1 MKTKKLL
8 SILSAAA
15 LTVTALSGSILT
27 VNAEEEYITNLTF
40 AGTEQN
46 EDVYPIETTG
56 NYHSES
62 RAESYN
68 WTAEGQDELKELYD
82 TDNDGVID
90 DVFVNSYFDY
100 IGNYVDVSINVS
112 NLQPGNYTIYY
123 GGVSG
128 IITEASLDD
137 GTKLAQGS
145 KIVLHNE
152 ADKAEFMVIP
162 FTISFTDNYSGKI
175 TFKNSGGWLPDLC
188 SIKIVGVG
196 FNTQEDVI
204 QADDIVRESSYRD
217 QFTGYTINETN
228 YAKVP
233 VESQNRFG
241 SNLEN
246 VGNVALSYT
255 DDTDDY
261 TYLNVTEDGTY
272 AVDIIGAASTRDQ
285 KITFTN
291 LNGSNTDETL
301 VTDSVTNIATATKT
315 DGSEDAVHYF
325 TSIEN
330 VVLTKGM
337 YRVGII
343 KNSDAYYTNFIAM
356 ALRPVAEPE
365 PEEDPKFVTDCK
377 NLGVAEGTGTNANTY
392 ATMFGIK
399 VINNGGAGTFN
410 TVKASVTR
418 GSEESRNL
426 DAELST
432 GITLNQ
438 GASIVI
444 GAIIDGLNDDAA
456 TMTATVE

>member
-56 NYHSES
+56 KYHSGS

-90 DVFVNSYFDY
+90 DEFVNSYFDY
-100 IGNYVDVSINVS
+100 IGNDVDVSINVS
-112 NLQPGNYTIYY
+112 NLQPGKYTIYY

-128 IITEASLDD
+128 SITEASLDD
-137 GTKLAQGS
+137 GTKLSQGS

-175 TFKNSGGWLPDLC
+175 TFKNPGGWLPDLC

-204 QADDIVRESSYRD
+204 QADDIVRGRANKD

-233 VESQNRFG
+233 AES
-241 SNLEN
+241 
-246 VGNVALSYT
+246 
-255 DDTDDY
+255 
-261 TYLNVTEDGTY
+261 
-272 AVDIIGAASTRDQ
+272 
-285 KITFTN
+285 
-291 LNGSNTDETL
+291 
-301 VTDSVTNIATATKT
+301 
-315 DGSEDAVHYF
+315 
-325 TSIEN
+325 
-330 VVLTKGM
+330 
-337 YRVGII
+337 
-343 KNSDAYYTNFIAM
+343 
-356 ALRPVAEPE
+356 
-365 PEEDPKFVTDCK
+365 
-377 NLGVAEGTGTNANTY
+377 
-392 ATMFGIK
+392 
-399 VINNGGAGTFN
+399 
-410 TVKASVTR
+410 
-418 GSEESRNL
+418 
-426 DAELST
+426 
-432 GITLNQ
+432 
-438 GASIVI
+438 
-444 GAIIDGLNDDAA
+444 
-456 TMTATVE
+456 